1 MSLFHPH
8 TKETA
13 MSRKKDDENPSFI
26 EGLIKNDEYT
36 DGDRIAVEFM
46 TKQTEYFDPEP
57 EYVTEY
63 YVLWRTAGTNLPR
76 WDGPFDTD
84 TLGTSFMPGA
94 FVLSQVVEKE
104 S

>member
-63 YVLWRTAGTNLPR
+63 YVLWRTPGTNLPR
-76 WDGPFDTD
+76 WDGPLDD
-84 TLGTSFMPGA
+84 HEPVIPPGGIL
-94 FVLSQVVEKE
+94 LSRVVEKE